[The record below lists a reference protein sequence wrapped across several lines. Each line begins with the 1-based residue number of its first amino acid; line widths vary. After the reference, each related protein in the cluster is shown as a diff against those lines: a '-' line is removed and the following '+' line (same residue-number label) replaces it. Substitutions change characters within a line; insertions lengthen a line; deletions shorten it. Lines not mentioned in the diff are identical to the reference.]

1 MNRVRQGAWRG
12 PQIVAVCLLVVAATE
27 AAARKGNEPVYSDPF
42 DIAGGGASLTR
53 ASKEGRIYAN
63 PALMA
68 YGGKFHRWFG
78 LTVSALSTRE
88 TIGTAQKIAQG
99 SSDDGQSEE
108 QSDERGGEREGGD
121 TQEFVDT
128 LFESPV
134 RVGWGAALSY
144 VSANVG
150 LGAFSRFEPDFRA
163 RKFGQHGLPEVVFTA
178 ESYHGGALALASQA
192 PVRWLSF
199 GLTFKYIYA
208 LEPDVAVEVSD
219 QESIRGLQD
228 QNLTPDV
235 DLHYRGMGA
244 DAGVLL
250 FFQGKHV
257 DLSLAGKVDDGGG
270 LAFVEGAK
278 PAPKEYAPQDFRQ
291 VVSGGAGLTLHSTA
305 DAIHFA
311 VDYRDILNA
320 YEEEQFKKVY
330 AGTKI
335 ILRTYLGLAAGFY
348 HGYPS
353 MGAELDLLLL
363 RLAVTTYTRELGD
376 HPGVDPRRIVMG
388 SISMG
393 F

>member
-1 MNRVRQGAWRG
+1 MDRVRQGAWRR
-12 PQIVAVCLLVVAATE
+12 PQIVAICLLVAAATE
-27 AAARKGNEPVYSDPF
+27 AAARKGNEPVYADPF

-63 PALMA
+63 PALMP

-78 LTVSALSTRE
+78 LTVSGLSTRE
-88 TIGTAQKIAQG
+88 TIGTAQKITQ
-99 SSDDGQSEE
+99 SSGRDE
-108 QSDERGGEREGGD
+108 QSDERSGEREGGE

-163 RKFGQHGLPEVVFTA
+163 RKFGQHGLPEVAFTA
-178 ESYHGGALALASQA
+178 ESYHGGAVALASQA

-219 QESIRGLQD
+219 QESIRELQD
-228 QNLTPDV
+228 QNLTPDI

-244 DAGVLL
+244 DAGLLL

-257 DLSLAGKVDDGGG
+257 DVSLAGKVDDGGG

-278 PAPKEYAPQDFRQ
+278 PAPREYVPQDFRQ
-291 VVSGGAGLTLHSTA
+291 VVSGGAGLTFHTTA

-320 YEEEQFKKVY
+320 YEEEPFKKLY

-335 ILRTYLGLAAGFY
+335 ILRTYLGLAAGIY

-353 MGAELDLLLL
+353 MGAELDLLIL

-388 SISMG
+388 SVSMG